1 MSLEII
7 FSLVVVLLA
16 VGAIFLAFHLG
27 KLQAATKSSTQTA
40 QIAFGAAL
48 WAVTEAKALKDGVI
62 IQRTI
67 EKMHIVDKKDE
78 ASLSAE
84 AKEMTEAMEAAV
96 EGLSVKR
103 NKIVGRELDPNDL
116 V

>member
-7 FSLVVVLLA
+7 FSLVVVLLV
-16 VGAIFLAFHLG
+16 VGATFLAFHLG

-67 EKMHIVDKKDE
+67 EKMHVVEKKDE
-78 ASLSAE
+78 KLSAE

>member
-7 FSLVVVLLA
+7 SSLAAVLVLVA
-16 VGAIFLAFHLG
+16 AIVLAFQLG
-27 KLQAATKSSTQTA
+27 KLQAITKSNTQTS